1 MYGSLQVTFYT
12 STKTDGSLIQGII
25 IDTLLKLSYST
36 LLKEFSLYNCAKLEF
51 LLLKLSS
58 DKTLRLT
65 LLLNGFSRK
74 FFIFGTCFF
83 HMAC

>member
-1 MYGSLQVTFYT
+1 MCGSLQVTFYT

-25 IDTLLKLSYST
+25 IDTLLSYSE